1 MDREAWCAAVH
12 GVTKSRTQLSDWTE
26 LKVRPAGGWCAKN
39 RQQRRQCDWQGE
51 GPGSFTKEG
60 HARGHCSGSQ
70 VREGRLQ
77 AGRQAGAEQRR
88 RRKLFGLAAEKHDAW
103 CVRGERGWG
112 AGVAED
118 GQEVGQAH
126 PKGYRA
132 QILPC
137 RWLASLPGLFGRE
150 PHSLKTLGGRGSPG
164 PGVPR

>member
-1 MDREAWCAAVH
+1 MPRTDNREDSMTGRARDLEA
-12 GVTKSRTQLSDWTE
+12 S
-26 LKVRPAGGWCAKN
+26 
-39 RQQRRQCDWQGE
+39 QRRVM
-51 GPGSFTKEG
+51 PG
-60 HARGHCSGSQ
+60 GHCSGSQ

-88 RRKLFGLAAEKHDAW
+88 RRKHFGLAAEKHHVW
-103 CVRGERGWG
+103 HVRGERGWG

-164 PGVPR
+164 PGVPK